1 MKNIK
6 IKIQQRS
13 VYHKTTEVEIE
24 VDADVYEH
32 YQIEN
37 GKWTGMDDYLMD
49 NEHLWVD
56 KIDES
61 ISNADYIF
69 GNGIDIDNDFTD
81 KDAESETRW
90 VWEEKTETGQ
100 KYLKGGGHL

>member
-1 MKNIK
+1 MGNIK

-13 VYHKTTEVEIE
+13 VYHKIAEVEIE

-32 YQIEN
+32 YRLDN

-49 NEHLWVD
+49 NEHLWGE
-56 KIDES
+56 KIDKS

-69 GNGIDIDNDFTD
+69 GNGIDSHNDFTD
-81 KDAESETRW
+81 RDAESEMRW
-90 VWEEKTETGQ
+90 VWEEEK
-100 KYLKGGGHL
+100 LGGHL